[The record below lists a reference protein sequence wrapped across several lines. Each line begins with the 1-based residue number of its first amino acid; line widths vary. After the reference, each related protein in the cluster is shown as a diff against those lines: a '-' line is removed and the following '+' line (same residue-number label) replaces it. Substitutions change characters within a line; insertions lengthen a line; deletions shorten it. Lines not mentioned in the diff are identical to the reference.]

1 MKPKSP
7 TPVKSLLTQDN
18 WTVQSLADHSGR
30 RRLTISDTLTHP
42 DLLRRIRA
50 KRRRRVVLNVMS
62 APEELS
68 AFTPVIH
75 VRS

>member
-1 MKPKSP
+1 M
-7 TPVKSLLTQDN
+7 KSLLTQDN

-30 RRLTISDTLTHP
+30 RMLTISDALTHP
-42 DLLRRIRA
+42 NTRRRIPA
-50 KRRRRVVLNVMS
+50 KRRRRVELNVTS
-62 APEELS
+62 APEELT